1 MQIFTQLKIAV
12 KDTTHGSRNAA
23 LQKESRELP
32 KQNQMYAISLFKKGL
47 YPDLLKRVN
56 VFQEFFK

>member
-47 YPDLLKRVN
+47 YPDL
-56 VFQEFFK
+56 